1 MPASYRFSLG
11 SLALGARAGASSGS
25 SWSISWA
32 REGDTTIGGFKG
44 RNVRH
49 DANHG
54 CPLVALAGA
63 GVKRAFSHGATDV
76 HDHVIEEVLA

>member
-1 MPASYRFSLG
+1 
-11 SLALGARAGASSGS
+11 
-25 SWSISWA
+25 
-32 REGDTTIGGFKG
+32 
-44 RNVRH
+44 VRH